1 MKWQYILVLFI
12 YYLCILNRFVLN
24 FNLLSFFSKVNL
36 FAWLVLK
43 QQFLTI
49 KFKLNVTYYPLSLK
63 LMVLEIV

>member
-49 KFKLNVTYYPLSLK
+49 LNVTYYPLSLK
-63 LMVLEIV
+63 VMVLEIL